1 MTDRLS
7 TAIRSPRVWA
17 IACFVSAYAAVG
29 ASAPYLPIYYQ
40 SLGMPLDVIGLLGA
54 VVALSTLFAAPAW
67 GLLADR
73 LQRTRLVLP
82 AACVIAGGVAAAL
95 GLATEPTSGA
105 LLAVLFWLAYAGMG
119 PLLDARALEIVAED
133 QNRYSRLRAWG
144 SAAFVVSAVVVGVL
158 VQSAGLRA
166 LFIVLVGAL
175 LVTAILALGLPT
187 TRLRIDLPRFTGLEK
202 LLRNRV
208 LVAFFGT
215 VLIVWTAN
223 SAISAFFSIQLT
235 QIGASQSLIG
245 VAWAIGAAVEIP
257 LMIVFPQLTRRV
269 GVEPLLLLGAL
280 LLVLRALTIT
290 LVHDPLLVTLTMLL
304 HGGGYAFLL
313 VGGVTY
319 VAARAPS
326 GAAATAQGV
335 LAGIATG
342 LAYAIG
348 PGIGGIIASTYGLNA
363 MFGVATI
370 VCAVGMGGLVLA
382 LRLRPA
388 RVPAAQTAA
397 GTPR

>member
-1 MTDRLS
+1 MTARLI
-7 TAIRSPRVWA
+7 TTLRSPRVRA

-40 SLGMPLDVIGLLGA
+40 SLGMPLDVIGLLAA
-54 VVALSTLFAAPAW
+54 VIALSTLFASPAW

-73 LQRTRLVLP
+73 LKRARLVLP
-82 AACVIAGGVAAAL
+82 AACLIAGGFAAAL

-119 PLLDARALEIVAED
+119 PLLDARALEIVSED

-144 SAAFVVSAVVVGVL
+144 SAAFVFSAIVVGVL
-158 VQSAGLRA
+158 VQSGGLRT
-166 LFIVLVGAL
+166 LFIVLVGSL
-175 LVTAILALGLPT
+175 LATAVLALGLPT
-187 TRLRIDLPRFTGLEK
+187 TKVRVETPRFTGLEK

-269 GVEPLLLLGAL
+269 GVEPLLLVGAL
-280 LLVLRALTIT
+280 LLALRALTIT

-348 PGIGGIIASTYGLNA
+348 PGIGGIIASTYGPNV

-370 VCAVGMGGLVLA
+370 VCVIGMAGLGLA
-382 LRLRPA
+382 LRLRPG

-397 GTPR
+397 STPR